1 MKKIMTA
8 LVVMATT
15 ISASANHTHNAVC
28 PVNCPEKVMALM
40 PTAKSYD
47 QKISE
52 IKLAA
57 EDKVSQLNFIR
68 VMKSAL
74 NQLESEKHRN
84 ALENLE
90 AENAYNLLMATTL
103 GKVEDDKMTHQL
115 EDISAEQRFEQL
127 MSRTMANIVAR

>member
-1 MKKIMTA
+1 MTA

-28 PVNCPEKVMALM
+28 LVNCPEKVVALM

-47 QKISE
+47 QKMAD

-57 EDKVSQLNFIR
+57 EDKLSQLNFIR
-68 VMKSAL
+68 VMQSTL
-74 NQLESEKHRN
+74 NQLETAKHQN
-84 ALENLE
+84 VLENLE

-103 GKVEDDKMTHQL
+103 GKVEEEKMADQL

-127 MSRTMANIVAR
+127 MGRTIANIAAR